1 MEILP
6 AAPLQIRE
14 THCAGVV
21 LFGDRAFKFKKPVS
35 LGFLD
40 FSTPAARWR
49 ACQQELELN
58 RRFAPDVYLGV
69 ADLTLP
75 DGAHEPVL
83 VMRRMPDGRRLSTLV
98 RTGVDVSE
106 DLRQVARTLAIAHA
120 RSPHSP
126 EIDEHAGL
134 DALTRRWDANL
145 EQSRPFVPE
154 LFDADVFD
162 EVDRLVQQFLD
173 GRRALFDRRI
183 RQGCAV
189 DGHGDL
195 LADDIFCLPDGPRL
209 LDCLEFD
216 PALRHVDRLDDAAFL
231 SMDLEHLGAPRL
243 GAAFLQWYAEFSGDP
258 APASLRHHYVA
269 YRAFVRAKVTA
280 LRAAQG
286 SLTSA
291 AEPPELLDIAHR
303 HLASGQVR
311 LIVVG
316 GLPGTGKTTLARAV
330 GDALGAVVISS
341 DRVRKELA
349 GRDPRRPAAAAFGE
363 GIYTS
368 EHTRQV
374 YDELLREART
384 LLGLGESVVLDGSW
398 SAAAA
403 REAARELGRQTYSAV
418 TEVQCT
424 APAELV
430 HQRLELRRANRAL
443 TGDLSDADDAV
454 AARMAG
460 RFAPWPQAQLVDTAE
475 DLRLL
480 AQQICRLRGR
490 GRPSLLAEPEQGDPA
505 EPGNLRAVAECQGH
519 SQKP

>member
-6 AAPLQIRE
+6 AAPLQTRE

-40 FSTPAARWR
+40 FSTSTARWW

-69 ADLTLP
+69 ADLALP

-83 VMRRMPDGRRLSTLV
+83 VMRRMPDDRRLSTLV
-98 RTGVDVSE
+98 GNGVDVSE
-106 DLRQVARTLAIAHA
+106 DLRQVARQLAIAHA
-120 RSPHSP
+120 RSTHSP

-134 DALTRRWDANL
+134 DALTRRWGANL

-154 LFDADVFD
+154 LFDAEVFGDVG
-162 EVDRLVQQFLD
+162 RLVQQFLG

-195 LADDIFCLPDGPRL
+195 LAEDIFCLQDGPRL

-216 PALRHVDRLDDAAFL
+216 SALRHVDRLDDAAFL
-231 SMDLEHLGAPRL
+231 SMDLEHLGAPSL

-286 SLTSA
+286 SPTSA
-291 AEPPELLDIAHR
+291 AGLELLDIAHR
-303 HLASGQVR
+303 HLVSGQVR
-311 LIVVG
+311 LILVG
-316 GLPGTGKTTLARAV
+316 GLPAAGKTTLARAV
-330 GDALGAVVISS
+330 GDSLGAVVISS
-341 DRVRKELA
+341 DRVRKERA
-349 GRDPRRPAAAAFGE
+349 GLDPRRSAAAAFGE

-384 LLGLGESVVLDGSW
+384 LLGLGESVVLDATW
-398 SAAAA
+398 SATAT
-403 REAARELGRQTYSAV
+403 REAARELGRQTYSALI
-418 TEVQCT
+418 EVQCT

-454 AARMAG
+454 ARTMAS

-475 DLRLL
+475 DPRLL
-480 AQQICRLRGR
+480 AQQICRLTDDTVT
-490 GRPSLLAEPEQGDPA
+490 SA
-505 EPGNLRAVAECQGH
+505 C
-519 SQKP
+519 